1 MLEAATLLF
10 EIEKDGQHW
19 IFRVPEW
26 GLFGQAESLHGVE
39 EAARD
44 LIAMAVGIAIVV
56 DADDAAEEAERQ
68 GRG

>member
-1 MLEAATLLF
+1 MLEAATLLV
-10 EIEKDGQHW
+10 EVEKDGQHW

-26 GLFGQAESLHGVE
+26 GLFGQAESLDGVE

-56 DADDAAEEAERQ
+56 DADDAAEEAEPQ
-68 GRG
+68 SRG